1 MLDIRNLQIAA
12 YAPDTSACGYYR
24 IIIPLAYLHK
34 YKICKRV
41 TLFGAVELDKFA
53 DYDVIIA
60 QRETR
65 PTMVEDLKKLQSQG
79 KIVLLDTDDMLESV
93 HPSNPAYK
101 IYFPGSPRLLNYM
114 KAIKLSDALTVST
127 HELKKQ
133 YQGISKNIHV
143 VPNYVDFDFRPWP
156 QYEMHTKEIIRL
168 GWSGSSSHLNDL
180 KQIGG
185 SLHKIL
191 NKYENVVYV
200 HFGDNVLYNY
210 ILREFDLPSNKTIII
225 EPVNF
230 DKYPASLNN
239 FDIGLCPLVD
249 SKFNRS
255 KSFLKPL
262 EYSACGIP
270 FVASAVAPYMR
281 YTDVGQ
287 DGFLVQTE
295 NEWIECISRLIEDK
309 SLREKMSLQ
318 AYEKSKQYDW
328 KDHLPEYIDTLNNA
342 INNVPQINLPKYMSD
357 SLSVNRNDI
366 CPCGSGLKAKK
377 CNCHKFYC

>member
-1 MLDIRNLQIAA
+1 MLDIQNLQIAA

-41 TLFGAVELDKFA
+41 TIFGTVELDKFA

-65 PTMVEDLKKLQSQG
+65 PTMVEDLRELQLRG
-79 KIVLLDTDDMLESV
+79 KTIILDTDDMLENV

-101 IYFPGSPRLLNYM
+101 IYFPGSPRLMNYL
-114 KAIKLSDALTVST
+114 KSIKLSNALTTST
-127 HELKKQ
+127 FELKKQ
-133 YQGISKNIHV
+133 YQGINNNIHV
-143 VPNYVDFDFRPWP
+143 TPNYIDFDFRPWP
-156 QYEMHTKEIIRL
+156 QCPKRTGGMVRL
-168 GWSGSSSHLNDL
+168 GWSGSSSHLNDF

-185 SLHKIL
+185 ALHKVL

-200 HFGDNVLYNY
+200 HFGDQGLYNY
-210 ILREFDLPSNKTIII
+210 ISKEFDLPKNKILII
-225 EPVNF
+225 EPVGF
-230 DKYPASLNN
+230 DKYPISLNS

-249 SKFNRS
+249 NRFNQA

-287 DGFLVQTE
+287 DGFLAQTE
-295 NEWIECISRLIEDK
+295 DEWVECISRFVEDE
-309 SLREKMSLQ
+309 SLRNNMSLQ

-328 KDHLPEYIDTLNNA
+328 KKHLPEYIDTLNHA
-342 INNVPQINLPKYMSD
+342 INNIPQTNLPQYMSEPLNI
-357 SLSVNRNDI
+357 SRNEI

-377 CNCHKFYC
+377 CSCHKFHC